1 MRMYAEISL
10 NKPVAGKRPME
21 DHAAV
26 NFVFPMDYYIE
37 QCAQAL
43 LLTHSE
49 LHLVMLRSVMPI
61 EAFRVLCVHRRQK
74 LVKRQRPHVSYMHK
88 RHEIF
93 IVTCGFILGIGR
105 KHKIG
110 AI

>member
-10 NKPVAGKRPME
+10 NKPVAAKRPME

-37 QCAQAL
+37 RCAQAL
-43 LLTHSE
+43 LLTHNE

-61 EAFRVLCVHRRQK
+61 EAFRVLYIENK
-74 LVKRQRPHVSYMHK
+74 SL
-88 RHEIF
+88 
-93 IVTCGFILGIGR
+93 
-105 KHKIG
+105 
-110 AI
+110 